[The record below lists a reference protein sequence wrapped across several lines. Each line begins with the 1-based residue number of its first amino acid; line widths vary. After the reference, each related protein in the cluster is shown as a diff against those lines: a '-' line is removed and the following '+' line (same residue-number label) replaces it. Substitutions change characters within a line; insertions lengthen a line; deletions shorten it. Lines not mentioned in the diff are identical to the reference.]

1 MPKGHFR
8 PSVLT
13 RVFSG
18 KKRTSLYI
26 SRDKRR
32 SLLHPNMAQRP
43 FFPLQSFLGRLKEK
57 LSRKARVNTEGEYR
71 GYVVSQIRAA
81 LYLNVHFP

>member
-1 MPKGHFR
+1 
-8 PSVLT
+8 
-13 RVFSG
+13 
-18 KKRTSLYI
+18 
-26 SRDKRR
+26 
-32 SLLHPNMAQRP
+32 MAQRP

-57 LSRKARVNTEGEYR
+57 LSRKARVNTEGEYH